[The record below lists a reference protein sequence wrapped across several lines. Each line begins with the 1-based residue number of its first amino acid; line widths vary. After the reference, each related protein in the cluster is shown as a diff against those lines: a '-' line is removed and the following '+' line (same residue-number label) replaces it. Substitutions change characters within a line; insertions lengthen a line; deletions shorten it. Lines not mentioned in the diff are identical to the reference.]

1 MLKLDEFRFRN
12 RFTEDITDAIFTQ
25 AIQAVNAQF
34 FGVYSLWSLLPPAE
48 RDAKR
53 ELCISYLI
61 AWELANSYP
70 ESTIGISGSG
80 GMPVRS
86 KRAGPVSISYR
97 DVVRQGGTV
106 LDMLTTNEFGLHAL
120 TMLQTAPE
128 NFVLVR

>member
-34 FGVYSLWSLLPPAE
+34 SGVYSLWSLLPPAE

-70 ESTIGISGSG
+70 EYTIGISGSG

-86 KRAGPVSISYR
+86 KRAGPVSIAYR
-97 DVVRQGGTV
+97 DVVRQGGSV